1 MHQAQLQYTHI
12 GAPDTDRQNGQKDQ
26 AILHSVKQMDT
37 TDRALI
43 DMVHNA
49 IVKSPSSF
57 HLKS

>member
-1 MHQAQLQYTHI
+1 MHKAQLQYTHI

-26 AILHSVKQMDT
+26 AILHRVKQMDS
-37 TDRALI
+37 TDCALI

-49 IVKSPSSF
+49 IVKFPSSF